1 MPRIVL
7 SSSMLRDYAR
17 LPQDVAGKVSNLITN
32 FAQQAFAGAH
42 IETPKA
48 ARDPQARTV
57 RIDNFWRG
65 VVMAPVRGDTY
76 FLLRVMAH
84 DDAYTWAQRNLFRI
98 NSATGGI
105 EVVDI
110 AEAEAVADTLAL
122 APAADDPLVFAGLSD
137 KTLLDLGVAADV
149 LPLVRTI
156 RSDDQLEALALLLPL
171 AQGEVLLDLAG
182 GKTPEE
188 VWSQIAGRNAT
199 ETIDTGDFEAALQRD
214 VTAAEFVTIDG
225 PEELLDVLS
234 KPLDLWRVFLHP
246 DQRRLAY
253 RATYS
258 GPVRV
263 TGGAGTGKTVVAMHR
278 AKALA
283 EQLPADQPILFTT
296 FTKNLT
302 GVIGRNLEVLGGK
315 ALRGRVT
322 VLNVDRIAVQIVRD
336 AEGGRP
342 QVLGAVEETRA
353 WQRAIE
359 EVGCD
364 FEADF
369 LQREWEQVILA
380 QAISNRDDYL
390 RAARPGRG
398 GRLDRRQRLVLW
410 TAVEAFGAIQRES
423 GKRTFLQLSLEA
435 AGYLQARS
443 VRPYAA
449 VIVDEAQDLHPAQ
462 WRLLRALVAEGP
474 NDMFIVGDGY
484 QRIYA
489 NRTTLSKVGVSVVGR
504 SHRLRINYRTTQQI
518 LHWAIA
524 LLKGVEADDL
534 DGEADTLHG
543 YRSLLTGGQPT
554 FTACTSSAAEA
565 KHVVEWA
572 QQLHQHEFEYGEIA
586 IAARTRAVGDAVAAS
601 LRGAGLPVQV
611 LEGDTELEPAAIAV
625 GTMHRMKGLEFR
637 AVAVVD
643 CSRGSVPLPAAIV
656 PENVDPKAHA
666 RSLELERSLVF
677 VAATRAREV
686 LSVSWSG
693 MPSELLLA
701 TGVVG

>member
-137 KTLLDLGVAADV
+137 KTLLDLGVASDV

-188 VWSQIAGRNAT
+188 VWGQLAGRNAT

-283 EQLPADQPILFTT
+283 DRLDRPVGKPILFTT
-296 FTKNLT
+296 FS
-302 GVIGRNLEVLGGK
+302 RN
-315 ALRGRVT
+315 
-322 VLNVDRIAVQIVRD
+322 
-336 AEGGRP
+336 
-342 QVLGAVEETRA
+342 
-353 WQRAIE
+353 
-359 EVGCD
+359 
-364 FEADF
+364 
-369 LQREWEQVILA
+369 LA
-380 QAISNRDDYL
+380 QAIEADL
-390 RAARPGRG
+390 RSHGSVLVAYSGGADSAFLLAAAVRALGPGRG
-398 GRLDRRQRLVLW
+398 AGEPGLRRLGRPRQGR
-410 TAVEAFGAIQRES
+410 
-423 GKRTFLQLSLEA
+423 
-435 AGYLQARS
+435 
-443 VRPYAA
+443 VRGGRNHRAAA
-449 VIVDEAQDLHPAQ
+449 VPRHAAADRDRQA
-462 WRLLRALVAEGP
+462 
-474 NDMFIVGDGY
+474 
-484 QRIYA
+484 
-489 NRTTLSKVGVSVVGR
+489 VSTPR
-504 SHRLRINYRTTQQI
+504 RPRRC
-518 LHWAIA
+518 A
-524 LLKGVEADDL
+524 
-534 DGEADTLHG
+534 
-543 YRSLLTGGQPT
+543 
-554 FTACTSSAAEA
+554 
-565 KHVVEWA
+565 
-572 QQLHQHEFEYGEIA
+572 
-586 IAARTRAVGDAVAAS
+586 
-601 LRGAGLPVQV
+601 
-611 LEGDTELEPAAIAV
+611 
-625 GTMHRMKGLEFR
+625 
-637 AVAVVD
+637 
-643 CSRGSVPLPAAIV
+643 
-656 PENVDPKAHA
+656 
-666 RSLELERSLVF
+666 
-677 VAATRAREV
+677 
-686 LSVSWSG
+686 
-693 MPSELLLA
+693 
-701 TGVVG
+701 